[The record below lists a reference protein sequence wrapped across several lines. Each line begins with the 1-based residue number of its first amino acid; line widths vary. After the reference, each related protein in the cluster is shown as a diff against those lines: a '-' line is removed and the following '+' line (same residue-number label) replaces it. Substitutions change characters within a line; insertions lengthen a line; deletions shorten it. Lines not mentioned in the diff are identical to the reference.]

1 MQLKVGSVQINNGF
15 SGQFYLPYSIGTLYA
30 YFLHFSKNP
39 QKYKFK
45 SPIYKRLLLDEC
57 VNDLKDCDIILFS
70 TYVWNINISLEIAK
84 KLKQIDKKKFIIF
97 GGPSAPDISETFLRT
112 NNFIDCIC
120 HQEGERT
127 ITNLLDYYPED
138 EWQKIPG
145 ISYVNSNNYYRNSNL
160 PKMREISHLP
170 SPYLTGIFDK
180 LIKENPDEHWLASW
194 ETNRGCPFSCTFCD
208 WGSATTS
215 KISRM
220 DMKKLEEELLWFARH
235 KIEFIYVCDANFGIL
250 PRDYE
255 IAKMALDIKKKYGY
269 PHILS
274 VQTTKNARERSYKIQ
289 KLLYDGGMHKS
300 INLAMQSTD
309 MTTLKEIKRD
319 NISIDDYK
327 ELQRRFIADKIPT
340 YTDLIIGLPGDTYE
354 KFTRSVDDLI
364 QSGQHYRIQYNNL
377 SILPNAE
384 MAREEYMKKNQIKT
398 IEIPIVNMHGSLDE
412 TPADGIVERQNMV
425 ISTKDMP
432 TEDWI
437 KVRKYATL
445 TEFLYFNKMLQLP
458 IIILQKLKNNNFNF
472 FFDLFNQVKDEKNFP
487 VTTSLNKLFDSHAL
501 GITKGNPEF
510 IYSKEVLKIYWP
522 PGEFG
527 MLYLY
532 QKKLINKFY
541 DEASFLL
548 KKICSTNLERDIA
561 DNAIKLNYE
570 LLKKPFQN
578 DNVIVDLEYDIPL
591 FYERSLLGENYEI
604 KKGKYSYLIDIK
616 SDGQRDFFN
625 WAQKVIWYGH
635 RKADYFYKYKKLKS
649 DTEKQFFK
657 EKQKNYIF

>member
-578 DNVIVDLEYDIPL
+578 DNVIIDLEYDIPL

-616 SDGQRDFFN
+616 TDGQRDFFN

-649 DTEKQFFK
+649 DTEKQFFQ
-657 EKQKNYIF
+657 EK